1 MRRRPT
7 RNPPPKERPARPERS
22 PAPRAAP
29 APPPPRSAPWLA
41 LVLATAFL
49 RSWGLGAPF
58 RLDDLPGVVDHA
70 ALRSFDLPGLLASFG
85 VSRLA
90 TGLSLAL
97 QVRISGVAS
106 PLPFQA
112 ANLALLVAAAF
123 GIGGLLARLL
133 VPPSEARP
141 AAAVGAAVVLAH
153 PLAVEPVLYV
163 FQRSVVLATA
173 GAFLAVWAGWEALE
187 PGRTPRRRAALVLGS
202 LAALAVAATA
212 KEVGLPMVAGLVGV
226 VALVRRRSPEGGDFP
241 QEGGP
246 GRWRR
251 VGIGAAVAVGAL
263 GLVALGWLVLGYG
276 HTGEALARRLP
287 GGVPWMF
294 WRVQTVSFW
303 RYVVLIAAPPVAPY
317 AVSHAAEDPYEGWP
331 PPALAAALLLFAAV
345 ALRRRAPALAFAGTW
360 TFASLLPAMLV
371 PGAAVV
377 DYKAFPATAS
387 VAALAIS
394 AWSRLG
400 SRRPGTRELAVLAAW
415 ALLVVP
421 SLRYQQTFRT
431 DRELWARAL
440 RVEPRNPAAL
450 LGMGEVL
457 LAAGQGPEAEATF
470 AAALELCRKRAGL
483 PVLEPAPVE
492 HFALLHLGNAA
503 AARGDGPAAISAWR
517 AALKVAP
524 DFGAGHFNLGLGLLV
539 EGEPA
544 EAFREITLGFAAD
557 RTDLARVRHF
567 FSLLDEEPQ
576 VARAFVRWLDEHPAG
591 VEWRGLYDGT
601 PGLREPMA
609 EVRRRW
615 PASADP
621 AAGPPP

>member
-1 MRRRPT
+1 M
-7 RNPPPKERPARPERS
+7 A
-22 PAPRAAP
+22 
-29 APPPPRSAPWLA
+29 LA
-41 LVLATAFL
+41 LATAFL
-49 RSWGLGAPF
+49 RSWGIGAPF

-70 ALRSFDLPGLLASFG
+70 ALRAFDLPGLLASFG

-97 QVRISGVAS
+97 QVRLSGVAT
-106 PLPFQA
+106 PVPFQV
-112 ANLALLVAAAF
+112 ANLAILAAAAF

-133 VPPSEARP
+133 VPRPEARP

-163 FQRSVVLATA
+163 FQRSVLLATA

-187 PGRTPRRRAALVLGS
+187 PLRPPRRRAALALGALS
-202 LAALAVAATA
+202 ALAVAATA

-226 VALVRRRSPEGGDFP
+226 VALTRPGAPAVGDALPGDGGARR
-241 QEGGP
+241 
-246 GRWRR
+246 WR
-251 VGIGAAVAVGAL
+251 VGIGAAVAVALGIGAL
-263 GLVALGWLVLGYG
+263 AWLVLGYG

-287 GGVPWMF
+287 GGIPWLF
-294 WRVQTVSFW
+294 WRVQTASFW
-303 RYVVLIAAPPVAPY
+303 RYVVLIAAPPLAPY

-331 PPALAAALLLFAAV
+331 PPAIAAALLLVASV
-345 ALRRRAPALAFAGTW
+345 ALRRRAPALAFAGLW
-360 TFASLLPAMLV
+360 TIASLLPALLV

-387 VAALAIS
+387 VAALGIS

-400 SRRPGTRELAVLAAW
+400 SRRPGARELAVLAAW

-431 DRELWARAL
+431 DREMWARAL

-450 LGMGEVL
+450 VGMGEVL
-457 LAAGQGPEAEATF
+457 LAAGQAPEAEATF

-544 EAFREITLGFAAD
+544 EAFHEITLGFAAD
-557 RTDLARVRHF
+557 RTDLSRVRHF

-591 VEWRGLYDGT
+591 VEWQGLYSET

-615 PASADP
+615 SAADP
-621 AAGPPP
+621 PP